1 MVPQEDREVVRSFSY
16 DNSTRGP
23 VMSPTAV
30 RDGLGARISA
40 GWAEDSGVVS
50 YKVASALI
58 AETDSVCGGSWWT
71 GLFRRDL
78 HSA

>member
-1 MVPQEDREVVRSFSY
+1 MVPQERPEAVRISFY
-16 DNSTRGP
+16 DKATDGP
-23 VMSPTAV
+23 VMSPTALQ
-30 RDGLGARISA
+30 DGIGARINT
-40 GWAEDSGVVS
+40 GTGPDSGVVC
-50 YKVASALI
+50 YQVASALI

>member
-1 MVPQEDREVVRSFSY
+1 
-16 DNSTRGP
+16 
-23 VMSPTAV
+23 MSPTTV
-30 RDGLGARISA
+30 FDGLGSRIGT
-40 GWAEDSGVVS
+40 GWADDAGVVS
-50 YKVASALI
+50 YQVASALI

>member
-1 MVPQEDREVVRSFSY
+1 MVPQEGPKGVRISFY
-16 DNSTRGP
+16 DQATGGP

-30 RDGLGARISA
+30 QDGLGARISVVS
-40 GWAEDSGVVS
+40 AEDPGVAS
-50 YKVASALI
+50 YQVASALI